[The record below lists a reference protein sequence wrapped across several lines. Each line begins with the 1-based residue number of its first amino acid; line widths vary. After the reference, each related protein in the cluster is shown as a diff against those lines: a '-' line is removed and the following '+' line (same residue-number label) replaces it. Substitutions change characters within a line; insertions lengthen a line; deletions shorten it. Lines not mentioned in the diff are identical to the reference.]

1 MNQSSVYSAIS
12 GMRKFWLK
20 QIFLI
25 YSVLIV
31 FRSTDYDVVYRL
43 VVVYVLRPTDH
54 HTLFVMDVTKT
65 GQGKWVI
72 SSLALSVT

>member
-1 MNQSSVYSAIS
+1 MNQFSAYSAIS

-31 FRSTDYDVVYRL
+31 FRSTDYDVVNRV
-43 VVVYVLRPTDH
+43 VVVYVLQLLMIIPI
-54 HTLFVMDVTKT
+54 L
-65 GQGKWVI
+65 
-72 SSLALSVT
+72 

>member
-20 QIFLI
+20 QIFLV

-43 VVVYVLRPTDH
+43 VVVYVLRLLMIIPI
-54 HTLFVMDVTKT
+54 L
-65 GQGKWVI
+65 
-72 SSLALSVT
+72 

>member
-1 MNQSSVYSAIS
+1 MNQFSVYSAIS
-12 GMRKFWLK
+12 GMRTFWLK

-43 VVVYVLRPTDH
+43 VVVYVLRLLMIIPI
-54 HTLFVMDVTKT
+54 L
-65 GQGKWVI
+65 
-72 SSLALSVT
+72 

>member
-1 MNQSSVYSAIS
+1 MNQSSAYSAIS

-20 QIFLI
+20 QIFLV

-43 VVVYVLRPTDH
+43 VVVYVLRLLMMIPI
-54 HTLFVMDVTKT
+54 L
-65 GQGKWVI
+65 
-72 SSLALSVT
+72 

>member
-1 MNQSSVYSAIS
+1 MLKWPQERMNQSSAYSAIS

-20 QIFLI
+20 QIFLV

-43 VVVYVLRPTDH
+43 VVVYVLRLLMIIPI
-54 HTLFVMDVTKT
+54 L
-65 GQGKWVI
+65 
-72 SSLALSVT
+72 